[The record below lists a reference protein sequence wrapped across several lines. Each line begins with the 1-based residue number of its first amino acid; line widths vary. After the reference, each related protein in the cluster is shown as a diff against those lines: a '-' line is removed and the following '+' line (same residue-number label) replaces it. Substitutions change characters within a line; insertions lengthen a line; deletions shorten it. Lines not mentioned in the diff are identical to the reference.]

1 MQNQVTKQY
10 RPLQVADS
18 LGISISTFWRLVKN
32 GEIKTNKLTTR
43 TTTVSEVE
51 LARFINSKIGA

>member
-1 MQNQVTKQY
+1 MQSQVTKQY
-10 RPLQVADS
+10 RPHQVADN

-43 TTTVSEVE
+43 TTTVSETE
-51 LARFINSKIGA
+51 LARFINARTGA